1 MNMKLGFIP
10 RLLIGLVIGV
20 ILGWLNIGW
29 IIAITETL
37 RILLGGLVKF
47 FIPLIVI
54 AFIAAGIADSRKD
67 IGRMLGFTVGL
78 AYLDTILAISLAA
91 IAAYFVIPL
100 VASGGITGAE
110 GNPVA
115 LPFVNI
121 EIVAVMDVVTALILS
136 IVLGIGAT
144 WERTATIR
152 NALFEFRDIILFCIQ
167 RLIIP
172 ILPIFIACVFAQ
184 LTVKGTIQ
192 SNIGTF
198 AGMFVLIILMQALW
212 LTIEYSVAG
221 AISGRNP
228 LVTLRLMMPAW
239 LTGFGTMSSAV
250 TMPIALEQCRKVP
263 YLDKDVVDFSI
274 PILNTVHLAG
284 AAMGI
289 TIGAMTVSLMTTG
302 EFPSLAFMI
311 QFILLLGI
319 IEVGAVGVPG
329 GSILAALGILE
340 TTLGFGESELA
351 LMLTL
356 FAMQDGFATATNV
369 TGDGA
374 LTMIINRIYGKKDG
388 EAGAIEGLES

>member
-1 MNMKLGFIP
+1 MKIGFIP
-10 RLLIGLVIGV
+10 RLLIGLAVGV

-29 IIAITETL
+29 IISLTETF

-54 AFIAAGIADSRKD
+54 AFIAAGIADTRKD
-67 IGRMLGFTVGL
+67 IGKMLGFTVGM
-78 AYLDTILAISLAA
+78 AYLDTILAITLAA

-100 VASGGITGAE
+100 VANTGIASTV

-115 LPFVNI
+115 TPFINL
-121 EIVAVMDVVTALILS
+121 EIVALMDVVTALILS
-136 IVLGIGAT
+136 LVLGIGAT
-144 WERTATIR
+144 WDNSATIR
-152 NALFEFRDIILFCIQ
+152 EGLFEFRRIILFCIE

-198 AGMFVLIILMQALW
+198 AGMFALIIIMQVIW
-212 LTIEYSVAG
+212 LVIEYSVAG
-221 AISGRNP
+221 AVSGKNP
-228 LVTLRLMMPAW
+228 LTTFRLMIPAY
-239 LTGFGTMSSAV
+239 LTGFGSMSSAI
-250 TMPIALEQCRKVP
+250 TMPVALEQCRKVP
-263 YLDKDVVDFSI
+263 YLDKDICDFAI

-289 TIGAMTVSLMTTG
+289 TIGAMTVSLMATG
-302 EFPSLAFMI
+302 EFPPLGFMF
-311 QFILLLGI
+311 QFIILLGI

-374 LTMIINRIYGKKDG
+374 LTMIVDRIFGQK
-388 EAGAIEGLES
+388 EGGPAV